1 MAGKWYMNSIRLSKA
16 YCEGFDADVAEDDPF
31 TLDTPES
38 DAWVAGF
45 VQACPGEPDFYGG
58 VDWHTRNYW
67 CAPGG
72 PGGN

>member
-16 YCEGFDADVAEDDPF
+16 YCEGFGAANGASNPHPNG
-31 TLDTPES
+31 TPEH
-38 DAWVAGF
+38 DAWGKGF
-45 VQACPGEPDFYGG
+45 FQVCPGDPDYYGG